1 MRRVGVERLSSFFIF
16 RFVGNDNLRKHFL
29 VLLREAVCY
38 SLSRRGFQ
46 IVQIA
51 GFFLILHQPVA
62 QKVER
67 LGRKRLALRSSDAL
81 SVQIEQRF
89 VHAYE
94 PDGRKVV
101 LPILAVPFFYFP
113 QIKLGVRIKVC
124 VGKLLQHLA
133 LDLKALFSDV
143 HLLGEKFEKLFFCF
157 GAVSEPRKVYSD
169 HADRAGKRVGAQ
181 EPAAAAVKLGNV
193 QTQAAAH
200 GAGVLR
206 LHVRVDKVA
215 EVRDAVF
222 GGDLPKP
229 IEVRVIPIEVFCHVY
244 RRNREGKHSARGVA
258 LSHDSEER
266 AVEHIH
272 FFLELAVSFF
282 LFFAAYKN
290 FLVFKVRRGR
300 QVERD
305 VGERRLESDARR
317 HVHVEDK
324 LLQRLLYF
332 FVGEL
337 VVADKRR

>member
-1 MRRVGVERLSSFFIF
+1 MFASVNCSSILRLISRLSLAMSICSARSLRNSFF
-16 RFVGNDNLRKHFL
+16 
-29 VLLREAVCY
+29 VLARY
-38 SLSRRGFQ
+38 PS
-46 IVQIA
+46 
-51 GFFLILHQPVA
+51 
-62 QKVER
+62 
-67 LGRKRLALRSSDAL
+67 LGRFIVTTPTEPVSALAPKSPPPRRSSWVM
-81 SVQIEQRF
+81 SKR
-89 VHAYE
+89 
-94 PDGRKVV
+94 R
-101 LPILAVPFFYFP
+101 
-113 QIKLGVRIKVC
+113 R
-124 VGKLLQHLA
+124 QHM
-133 LDLKALFSDV
+133 
-143 HLLGEKFEKLFFCF
+143 
-157 GAVSEPRKVYSD
+157 
-169 HADRAGKRVGAQ
+169 
-181 EPAAAAVKLGNV
+181 
-193 QTQAAAH
+193 
-200 GAGVLR
+200 
-206 LHVRVDKVA
+206 
-215 EVRDAVF
+215 
-222 GGDLPKP
+222 
-229 IEVRVIPIEVFCHVY
+229 EVRVIPIEVFCHVY